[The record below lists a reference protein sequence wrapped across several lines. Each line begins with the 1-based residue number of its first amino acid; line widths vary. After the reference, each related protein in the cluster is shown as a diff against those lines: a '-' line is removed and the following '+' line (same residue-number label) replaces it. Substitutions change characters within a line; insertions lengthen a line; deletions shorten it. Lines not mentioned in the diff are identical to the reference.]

1 MDTSTQPSPNQIY
14 ITMIIITLGSFHT
27 MNILL
32 INDNPVVSRLLAL
45 CTRGEHIGLDEV
57 KCVDDM
63 KDDRYD
69 ILFVDDA
76 SYVDPIDSLL
86 EDRSIRK
93 KIFIS
98 YNEEKVKGFD
108 ETIKKPFL
116 PSRIMKVIES
126 VNMGEDL
133 EDNIEE
139 NIPISH
145 LLKEEIVEEEVLPD
159 IFPLPLE
166 DEESDDIFEPEENA
180 GTEILNSD
188 EIEKIKALL
197 DMDDEIDL
205 PDDELLSDDE
215 YEARKVKVIKEKLIA
230 DGLEIVE
237 EDEIVEEL
245 SSVAID
251 TFEDIDEQIDKK
263 KKSKKKTLFNDDEL
277 SRIEDAV
284 MVALEKLKPKKI
296 KKLLNGKKIEIKI
309 KLEDNQ

>member
-1 MDTSTQPSPNQIY
+1 
-14 ITMIIITLGSFHT
+14 

-57 KCVDDM
+57 KHVDGIEDV
-63 KDDRYD
+63 RYD

-76 SYVDPIDSLL
+76 SYVDYIDYLL
-86 EDRSIRK
+86 EDKRIRK
-93 KIFIS
+93 KVFIS

-116 PSRIMKVIES
+116 PSQIMKVIES
-126 VNMGEDL
+126 VNMSEDF
-133 EDNIEE
+133 EDNVEE
-139 NIPISH
+139 NISIFPIS
-145 LLKEEIVEEEVLPD
+145 KEEEIIEKEVLPD
-159 IFPLPLE
+159 IFPLPIE
-166 DEESDDIFEPEENA
+166 DEEIDDISEPEENV
-180 GTEILNSD
+180 GTEILNSN

-205 PDDELLSDDE
+205 YDNDELLSDDE
-215 YEARKVKVIKEKLIA
+215 YEARKVKVIKEQLIA

-245 SSVAID
+245 SSVALD
-251 TFEDIDEQIDKK
+251 TDEQID
-263 KKSKKKTLFNDDEL
+263 KKKTLFNDDEL

-296 KKLLNGKKIEIKI
+296 KKLLKGKKIEIKI
-309 KLEDNQ
+309 KLEDDD

>member
-1 MDTSTQPSPNQIY
+1 
-14 ITMIIITLGSFHT
+14 

-57 KCVDDM
+57 RRAEDM
-63 KDDRYD
+63 KDVKYD

-76 SYVDPIDSLL
+76 SYVDDIDMLL

-93 KIFIS
+93 KVFIS
-98 YNEEKVKGFD
+98 YDEEKVKGFD

-116 PSRIMKVIES
+116 PSQIMKVIES
-126 VNMGEDL
+126 VNMSEDF
-133 EDNIEE
+133 EDNVEE
-139 NIPISH
+139 NISIFPMS
-145 LLKEEIVEEEVLPD
+145 KEEEIVEEAILPD

-166 DEESDDIFEPEENA
+166 DEEGDDILKPKENA
-180 GTEILNSD
+180 GTEILNSN

-205 PDDELLSDDE
+205 HDELLSDDE
-215 YEARKVKVIKEKLIA
+215 YEARKVKVIKEQLIA

-245 SSVAID
+245 SSVALD
-251 TFEDIDEQIDKK
+251 ALEDIDEQIDKK

-284 MVALEKLKPKKI
+284 VVALEKLKPKKI
-296 KKLLNGKKIEIKI
+296 KKLLKGKKIEIKI
-309 KLEDNQ
+309 KLEDDD

>member
-1 MDTSTQPSPNQIY
+1 
-14 ITMIIITLGSFHT
+14 

-45 CTRGEHIGLDEV
+45 CTRGGHIGLDEV
-57 KCVDDM
+57 KHVDGIEDV
-63 KDDRYD
+63 RYD

-76 SYVDPIDSLL
+76 SYVDYIDYLL
-86 EDRSIRK
+86 EDKRIRK
-93 KIFIS
+93 KVFIS

-116 PSRIMKVIES
+116 PSQIMKVIES
-126 VNMGEDL
+126 VNMSEDF
-133 EDNIEE
+133 EDNVEE
-139 NIPISH
+139 NISIFPIS
-145 LLKEEIVEEEVLPD
+145 KEEEIIEKEVLPD
-159 IFPLPLE
+159 IFPLPIE
-166 DEESDDIFEPEENA
+166 DEEIDDISEPEENV
-180 GTEILNSD
+180 GTEILNSN

-205 PDDELLSDDE
+205 YDNDELLSDDE
-215 YEARKVKVIKEKLIA
+215 YEARKVKVIKEQLIA

-245 SSVAID
+245 SSVALD
-251 TFEDIDEQIDKK
+251 TDEQID
-263 KKSKKKTLFNDDEL
+263 KKKTLFNDDEL

-296 KKLLNGKKIEIKI
+296 KKLLKGKKIEIKI
-309 KLEDNQ
+309 KLEDDD